1 MKNQTNQNQMQKKF
15 CPIVRK
21 LLLGIFLF
29 CTACESSQTD
39 NDSLKILDITD
50 LSKTEV
56 VKASDID
63 VVDIEYISLET
74 DTNSLISFIRN
85 IKSDDNFLYIRTS
98 DGLLRFDLNGK
109 FISKIGKKG
118 RGPQEYQIL
127 MDYSI
132 GADGNI
138 YILSLFQEKIFIYTP
153 KGDFVRTIPAPF
165 TTYYIECFEDGILC
179 YSLDLSGSMEKNIH
193 ALDYSGNILKEFSN
207 KYLIADRLEQQ
218 DTMPPPPPPN
228 FGLIPLFRNEDKL
241 FLKEFYSDT
250 VFLFNQTDLVFE
262 PAFILDRGGRLITLE
277 AEISGS
283 ESRRAEYIEDT
294 KIIQFG
300 DKVYAEFIDRAAE
313 YSKYGFYASFDKSR
327 QYLMSIDE
335 HGIINDIDGGP
346 SIWMKTPLNRNTVIS
361 WIDAFELIA
370 FVNSDEFKNS
380 TPKYPEK
387 KKELEKLAKS
397 LDENDNPILMLVR
410 FKE

>member
-1 MKNQTNQNQMQKKF
+1 MNNQTNQVQMQKRILTF
-15 CPIVRK
+15 
-21 LLLGIFLF
+21 LGKILFAIFLF
-29 CTACESSQTD
+29 CAACKSSQTGK
-39 NDSLKILDITD
+39 DSLIILDITK
-50 LSKTEV
+50 LSKTEN

-63 VVDIEYISLET
+63 VVDIEYIPLET
-74 DTNSLISFIRN
+74 DTNSLISYIKN
-85 IKSDDNFLYIRTS
+85 IKSDENSLYIRTS
-98 DGLLRFDLNGK
+98 DEILRYDLNGT
-109 FISKIGKKG
+109 FISKIGKQG

-153 KGDFVRTIPAPF
+153 NDDFVRTIPAPF

-179 YSLDLSGSMEKNIH
+179 YSLDLIGSMEKNIQ
-193 ALDYSGNILKEFSN
+193 ALDYDGNILKEFSN
-207 KYLIADRLEQQ
+207 KYLISDRIEQQ
-218 DTMPPPPPPN
+218 NSMPPPPPPN
-228 FGLIPLFRNEDKL
+228 FGLTPLYRNEGNL

-250 VFLFNQTDLVFE
+250 VFLFNQTDLIFE
-262 PAFILDRGGRLITLE
+262 PAVVLDRGGRLITLE

-300 DKVYAEFIDRAAE
+300 DNVYAEFIDRADE
-313 YSKYGFYASFDKSR
+313 YTRYGFYASFDKSR
-327 QYLMSIDE
+327 QYLMRIKE

-346 SIWMKTPLNRNTVIS
+346 SLWMKTPLNSNTVLT

-387 KKELEKLAKS
+387 KKELEQLANS
-397 LDENDNPILMLVR
+397 LDENDNPVLMLVKL
-410 FKE
+410 KE